1 MKRLI
6 IAISL
11 ISFGV
16 ANAQQQ
22 KQDSIEKEIQAVEL
36 KAQKKLIERKVDRLV
51 FNVENAVSVV
61 GGDALD
67 ALKATPSV
75 RIQGNNIQLVGKSSV
90 RVMINDKITQLS
102 GEALQDY
109 LKSIPSAN
117 ILKIEVI
124 TNPPSKY
131 EAEGNSGLINIQLKR
146 SKQNNWSAT
155 LRSSYL
161 QATYERLVQGA
172 NFNYKKDKFSA
183 LVDVNYSYGR
193 NLYTNDIFYDYPD
206 YQWNNKLFNRNHRK
220 NWGTLLNL
228 EYAFTDKSSLGL
240 QFMGSFTDRY
250 SDEFADNFARRYSDH
265 SLIHYYKTEGLSQ
278 GTPSNISLNLNY
290 VQKLGNDGK
299 KLSVDAD
306 YFDMT
311 NPEANHFTSLLQ
323 DFIPAT
329 TETQYSQNNS
339 HQNVKNYSIK
349 TDFEMPLSW
358 ANLSFGGRAAST
370 KTKNL
375 VDINFFNQDNN
386 NLILSQKD
394 HFEYTEN
401 IQALY
406 FSASKSFGEKWET
419 KVGLRGEATQTNA
432 NSISTNEITQRN
444 YTKLFPT
451 LYIMYKPNENHS
463 FSANYGRRIGRP
475 SWGSLNPARWYET
488 PKSYTTGNPFL
499 QPIFINNV
507 EFNYA
512 YKSLLNFQ
520 LFYGKYIDN
529 TAQIS
534 RHNVAENITVM
545 RYENISNDMFTGG
558 SISINYKPF
567 SWWEASA
574 EINASYSETK
584 PYIEIYSNHKYSGW
598 SGYTTS
604 RNTFTLNSKKTLFA
618 SLNYEYS
625 LPSKGI
631 GTMSEYSSLDIG
643 FKYLLLNK
651 NLILGLH
658 FNDIFRS
665 QQYTYK
671 EISQGIL
678 QSFSQYY
685 DSQYVRFSLNYKFG
699 NNKISVSSRASGNQE
714 EKNRAN

>member
-1 MKRLI
+1 M
-6 IAISL
+6 
-11 ISFGV
+11 
-16 ANAQQQ
+16 
-22 KQDSIEKEIQAVEL
+22 
-36 KAQKKLIERKVDRLV
+36 
-51 FNVENAVSVV
+51 
-61 GGDALD
+61 
-67 ALKATPSV
+67 
-75 RIQGNNIQLVGKSSV
+75 
-90 RVMINDKITQLS
+90 
-102 GEALQDY
+102 
-109 LKSIPSAN
+109 
-117 ILKIEVI
+117 
-124 TNPPSKY
+124 
-131 EAEGNSGLINIQLKR
+131 
-146 SKQNNWSAT
+146 
-155 LRSSYL
+155 
-161 QATYERLVQGA
+161 
-172 NFNYKKDKFSA
+172 
-183 LVDVNYSYGR
+183 
-193 NLYTNDIFYDYPD
+193 
-206 YQWNNKLFNRNHRK
+206 
-220 NWGTLLNL
+220 LNL

-240 QFMGSFTDRY
+240 QFMGSFTDKY

-306 YFDMT
+306 YFDMA

-323 DFIPAT
+323 DLISAT

-375 VDINFFNQDNN
+375 VDVNFFNQDNN

-444 YTKLFPT
+444 YAKLFPT

-475 SWGSLNPARWYET
+475 SWGTLNPARWYET

-499 QPIFINNV
+499 QPVFINNI

-520 LFYGKYIDN
+520 LFYGNYIDN
-529 TAQIS
+529 ISQIS

-545 RYENISNDMFTGG
+545 RYEDISNDMFTGG

-574 EINASYSETK
+574 EINTSYSETK

-598 SGYTTS
+598 SGYTIS
-604 RNTFTLNSKKTLFA
+604 RNTFTLNSKKTLLA

-651 NLILGLH
+651 NLILGLN

-671 EISQGIL
+671 EVSQGIL
-678 QSFSQYY
+678 QSFSQYN